1 MNTSLIQT
9 KVWLPI
15 YKVESAIHYQSIRK
29 TTAFEAL
36 ILKLAIQHKEKLGQ
50 INLEKICEIFKI
62 EQNFIANAFRNTY

>member
-29 TTAFEAL
+29 PTAFEAL
-36 ILKLAIQHKEKLGQ
+36 ILKLAICNGLMKSDS
-50 INLEKICEIFKI
+50 EIEI
-62 EQNFIANAFRNTY
+62 